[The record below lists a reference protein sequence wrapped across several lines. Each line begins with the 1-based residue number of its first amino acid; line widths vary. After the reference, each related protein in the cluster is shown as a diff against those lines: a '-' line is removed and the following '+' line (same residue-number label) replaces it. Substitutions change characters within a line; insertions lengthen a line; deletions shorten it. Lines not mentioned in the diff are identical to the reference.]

1 MRHKEQPT
9 QGQMKLLQ
17 RYIFSQ
23 VFLPAILALSAL
35 AFLALLTQSLQ
46 TLDLIVENRQ
56 TAATFF
62 RITFLALPQLISIIT
77 PLAVFMA
84 AIYALNRLTNDSE
97 LIVAKANGVSPW
109 AMGTPVLRLGV
120 YAMIFHLLINLLIQ
134 PISFQKMRKE
144 ILTVKTDIA
153 SQMVQAGEFVT
164 PAPDLTVYAREI
176 LPDGEL
182 QNVLIHDGRD
192 PESKSTHT
200 AKTGRLQRS
209 DNFTSLILFNGTVQT
224 LLVDGS
230 LDIIDFETYQLDLS
244 DIVALDNVLRLKS
257 SDRFLHELLRP
268 DPRDYITPKSR
279 RERAAEGHARLAAP
293 LWNVALVLLAL
304 AFILRGQHSKLGNV
318 RKIAICAMIGFVLR
332 LIGFAIASSAEGNS
346 ALNPGQYILPIVIIL
361 LCLGYISNR
370 KRIRFGRKRR
380 MKSYLSAKEQKDLP
394 A

>member
-1 MRHKEQPT
+1 
-9 QGQMKLLQ
+9 MKLLQ

-23 VFLPAILALSAL
+23 VFLPAVLALSAL
-35 AFLALLTQSLQ
+35 ALLALLTQSLQ

-56 TAATFF
+56 SAATFF
-62 RITFLALPQLISIIT
+62 VITFLALPQLISIIT

-97 LIVAKANGVSPW
+97 LVVAKANGVSPW
-109 AMGTPVLRLGV
+109 AIGTPVLRLGV
-120 YAMIFHLLINLLIQ
+120 YALIFHLFINLLIQ

-164 PAPDLTVYAREI
+164 PAPDLTVYTREI
-176 LPDGEL
+176 QPDGEL
-182 QNVLIHDGRD
+182 LDVLIHDGRD

-209 DNFTSLILFNGTVQT
+209 ENATSLILFNGTVQT
-224 LLVDGS
+224 PLADGS
-230 LDIIDFETYQLDLS
+230 LDVIDFETYQLDLS

-257 SDRFLHELLRP
+257 SDRFLHELLEP
-268 DPRDYITPKSR
+268 DPREYITPKSR
-279 RERAAEGHARLAAP
+279 RERAAEGHARVAAP

-304 AFILRGQHSKLGNV
+304 AFILRGQHSKLGNS
-318 RKIAICAMIGFVLR
+318 RKIAICAITGFVLR
-332 LIGFAIASSAEGNS
+332 LIGFAIASSAEGDS
-346 ALNPGQYILPIVIIL
+346 GLNPVQYALPILVIIL
-361 LCLGYISNR
+361 CFAYLVSR
-370 KRIRFGRKRR
+370 KRIRFGKKRR
-380 MKSYLSAKEQKDLP
+380 MKSYLSANVQVDVP